1 MTDDNRRPTK
11 DRRYPELYERLV
23 PIALGVILVAIVA
36 LLIIAVAVA
45 LGLVTWK

>member
-11 DRRYPELYERLV
+11 ERRYPELYERLV